1 MAWKPDNSRNSA
13 TVSRLSLE
21 SSTTSTMGRPESGWR
36 APAGSPINPACSVS
50 AGAAAAARRRRAAEP
65 WPGRG
70 QNDRRFAFEA
80 FGQLVERAFVVPRV
94 GHKPPALDDQFIEA
108 AAAK

>member
-1 MAWKPDNSRNSA
+1 MQRFWPVPLQPR
-13 TVSRLSLE
+13 
-21 SSTTSTMGRPESGWR
+21 GG
-36 APAGSPINPACSVS
+36 G
-50 AGAAAAARRRRAAEP
+50 EP
-65 WPGRG
+65 PNRGQGCG